1 MLIRSAIFPLYHHP
15 VTEEIRVM
23 GKQTGLEARME
34 DGTGRIFT
42 ERNFSPLIPFALEVK
57 LYMIPFR
64 GLPCE
69 MVLL

>member
-23 GKQTGLEARME
+23 GKQTGLEAR
-34 DGTGRIFT
+34 T
-42 ERNFSPLIPFALEVK
+42 EPERPQLHRERLQSLVPFALEVK
-57 LYMIPFR
+57 LYMMPLR
-64 GLPCE
+64 GLSWE